1 MNITPP
7 PPPPDPMYVYDHR
20 GLRVGKDSLPTS
32 SKTNDQE
39 TTPPVIT
46 DLQEEDP
53 VYVYY
58 DPTTSLEELWIGQNE
73 ISVESIDSLC
83 KALSANS
90 SMRRLYLLGSHL
102 TTSHCVC
109 LGQLLRHPIHC
120 QIEMLNLSYCSLTS
134 DGVGEVMS
142 GLSHN
147 HTLRELDLSV
157 NHIGSE
163 GVVAIAT
170 VLKTNRSLERLNLA
184 GCGIVSSGGVELG
197 AALERNK
204 TLRYLNL
211 SGNALGDD
219 GVRGLCVGLENNSSL
234 EELLLYGDESP
245 GEEGVSLLLKCL
257 EEKNTSLKKLWLSE
271 KFKRDIS
278 SKLKSRLYIVWL

>member
-1 MNITPP
+1 MS
-7 PPPPDPMYVYDHR
+7 
-20 GLRVGKDSLPTS
+20 SLHS
-32 SKTNDQE
+32 SKLRELNMTG
-39 TTPPVIT
+39 TGIS
-46 DLQEEDP
+46 DP
-53 VYVYY
+53 DFECLASYIHS
-58 DPTTSLEELWIGQNE
+58 TTSLEELWIGDNE

-90 SMRRLYLLGSHL
+90 SMRRLYLWWFHL

-109 LGQLLRHPIHC
+109 LGQLLRQPIHC
-120 QIEMLNLSYCSLTS
+120 QIEELNLSGCSLTS

-147 HTLRELDLSV
+147 HTLRELDLDGTK
-157 NHIGSE
+157 IGSE

-170 VLKTNRSLERLNLA
+170 MLKTNRSLERLVLDE
-184 GCGIVSSGGVELG
+184 CGIDSSGGVELG

-211 SGNALGDD
+211 SFNALGDD
-219 GVRGLCVGLENNSSL
+219 GVRGLCVGLENNLSL
-234 EELLLYGDESP
+234 EVLRLEYDKSL

-257 EEKNTSLKKLWLSE
+257 EEKNTGLKKLLLPW
-271 KFKRDIS
+271 KFKRNIS
-278 SKLKSRLYIVWL
+278 SELKSRLCIRWW